1 MKKKAFRGRR
11 FCSILLHRY
20 RGGSRKKERIKM
32 DEKEILREKERYTF
46 EDLTAIT
53 RILRSEGGCPWD
65 RKQTHDSLIP
75 CLSEEAGE
83 VIGAIENRDME
94 NLCEELGDL
103 LFQVMIHSRIAQEEG
118 VFTVD
123 DVIGGVCRKMIRRH
137 PHVFGDEKV
146 ASAEEGV
153 QLWERIKSVEKR
165 KKP

>member
-1 MKKKAFRGRR
+1 
-11 FCSILLHRY
+11 
-20 RGGSRKKERIKM
+20 M

-103 LFQVMIHSRIAQEEG
+103 LFQVHDSQPHCA
-118 VFTVD
+118 
-123 DVIGGVCRKMIRRH
+123 GGGIFYGGRRNRGRM
-137 PHVFGDEKV
+137 PENDTPPSPCFRRRNGRFGRGGGC
-146 ASAEEGV
+146 SCG
-153 QLWERIKSVEKR
+153 ERIKSVEKR